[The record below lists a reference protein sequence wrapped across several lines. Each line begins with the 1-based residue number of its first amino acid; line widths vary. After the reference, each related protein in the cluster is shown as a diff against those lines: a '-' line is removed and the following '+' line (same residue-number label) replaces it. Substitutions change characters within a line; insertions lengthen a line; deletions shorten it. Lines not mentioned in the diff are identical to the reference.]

1 MAQPTSNA
9 DSNENDD
16 LRREMQDIK
25 SQLQTLLHALNLGTD
40 RDQDQRPEG
49 GGRPA
54 GGERIHQG
62 PAEPS
67 TSTVP
72 DMDPVHVGDGDNA
85 THPVALNDVLGVI
98 VETQRQFAQALQQ
111 NARPLQ
117 VQSSGDTASAI
128 NTFQGNPQESVKEWL
143 AEIERVA
150 SLANWTQSLT
160 MLNAITRLRGAAR
173 DWHSSYGIYIQDWD
187 TWKHAVTERFQR
199 KMSLQEFLDYQ
210 NERKLLPTETIVQ
223 YMYAKNAM
231 LEKAPHKLTAE
242 ERILLILNGIE
253 NDKWATPLASQNCNS
268 VLELIDR
275 AANLNSR
282 RKVVV
287 DSCTDPKYVPMDKT
301 GASRHFG
308 SAYTQKPLAA
318 NRLMDIGPRER
329 RCFNCSVYGHISRD
343 CPKPKTIA
351 TLKAEQR
358 RNSRQD
364 ATFHRSE
371 DRNVHCFLRTTGD
384 ALPIVTAH
392 TTGGTELRACID
404 TGSNVSIV
412 DPKALPPSTGKT
424 TCKGHELVTVLD
436 KQVKPE
442 WTTSLSIIV
451 GKLATKIPEVLVL
464 PLPPTMDL
472 LLGSDWR
479 SLANVDV
486 TFHVSNDV
494 TLISLPTQVATQQVD
509 DAVSPLQLPRTGE
522 ALISTFTTQTPH
534 QPKESTTM
542 FVSLKPTTPGPDQEL
557 EQKISAAVKLMTRD
571 ASPEQRKQL
580 HSILATNHDAFT
592 THANQLGT
600 CPHTEHSIDLRDSI
614 PVASRPYRCS
624 YADREFMRKQV
635 SDYLKRGIIVPSHS
649 EYAAPTLVID
659 QPNHPT
665 TPKRMV
671 HDYRKLNA
679 KTVNPPYPM
688 PLMEDALDHIMR
700 DRSRYFTTMDIKTAF
715 LTIRVKP
722 EDTHKTAF
730 VTPDG
735 KYEYLRMAFGFCKA
749 PQTMQMVMRRTFDG
763 LARTTTYMDD
773 IAQGASTVSEALA
786 LLEEALRRV
795 IRNGLRMDIEKYN
808 LSLTYL
814 VQKAAT
820 NRRFARWTI
829 DLAEFDFK
837 VCHQPGKQNKAD
849 ALSRLDGQAKEQE
862 SLSTTKTRSG
872 MICLAIVTGSSS
884 LREQQSSDSDCQ
896 RLRQQAEKGC
906 SEFAVRNNILIKCD
920 IDGTGTKV
928 VVPSTLREVVLQMCH
943 DSTGYMDTQRTLKQI
958 RRRYWWPS
966 MSRHVRDY
974 VQSCHTCRRI
984 NRRTTTPEGSLQ
996 PREIPSDPNRVISL
1010 DHFGPLEE
1018 RNGYQ
1023 HVLVCID
1030 HATRYI
1036 DAVAVPTTAA
1046 MYYLD
1051 FLMNTW
1057 VPRFGVPKANGLV
1070 ERIVGMLKNVLR
1082 KIIEPRRDW
1091 DRKLPEAVFA
1101 INISWQKSSRYSPFE
1116 LMHGYI
1122 PRVAGQLLLS
1132 DVEEDLNEVSRLAEL
1147 AKKREQAKENLEQSQ
1162 RAAKGRY
1169 DRKRKEPNFQLGDT
1183 VYCTLGSRSSTLDP
1197 FYEGPFEVVEL
1208 LGGNTVKIA
1217 RIQNRRHRKKERVVN
1232 VEQLRRHSVRNPSFP
1247 ELGES
1252 FIGQQLRQPSENGPE
1267 NQEIEPQQ
1275 ETRGVNNR
1283 CDHLNDGNSHGVL
1296 NDEAEVPYRTHQR
1309 PLRACRLPRHLKD
1322 YEI

>member
-1 MAQPTSNA
+1 
-9 DSNENDD
+9 
-16 LRREMQDIK
+16 
-25 SQLQTLLHALNLGTD
+25 
-40 RDQDQRPEG
+40 
-49 GGRPA
+49 
-54 GGERIHQG
+54 
-62 PAEPS
+62 
-67 TSTVP
+67 
-72 DMDPVHVGDGDNA
+72 
-85 THPVALNDVLGVI
+85 
-98 VETQRQFAQALQQ
+98 
-111 NARPLQ
+111 
-117 VQSSGDTASAI
+117 
-128 NTFQGNPQESVKEWL
+128 
-143 AEIERVA
+143 
-150 SLANWTQSLT
+150 
-160 MLNAITRLRGAAR
+160 
-173 DWHSSYGIYIQDWD
+173 
-187 TWKHAVTERFQR
+187 
-199 KMSLQEFLDYQ
+199 
-210 NERKLLPTETIVQ
+210 
-223 YMYAKNAM
+223 
-231 LEKAPHKLTAE
+231 
-242 ERILLILNGIE
+242 
-253 NDKWATPLASQNCNS
+253 
-268 VLELIDR
+268 
-275 AANLNSR
+275 
-282 RKVVV
+282 
-287 DSCTDPKYVPMDKT
+287 
-301 GASRHFG
+301 
-308 SAYTQKPLAA
+308 
-318 NRLMDIGPRER
+318 
-329 RCFNCSVYGHISRD
+329 
-343 CPKPKTIA
+343 
-351 TLKAEQR
+351 
-358 RNSRQD
+358 
-364 ATFHRSE
+364 
-371 DRNVHCFLRTTGD
+371 
-384 ALPIVTAH
+384 
-392 TTGGTELRACID
+392 
-404 TGSNVSIV
+404 
-412 DPKALPPSTGKT
+412 
-424 TCKGHELVTVLD
+424 
-436 KQVKPE
+436 
-442 WTTSLSIIV
+442 
-451 GKLATKIPEVLVL
+451 
-464 PLPPTMDL
+464 
-472 LLGSDWR
+472 
-479 SLANVDV
+479 
-486 TFHVSNDV
+486 
-494 TLISLPTQVATQQVD
+494 
-509 DAVSPLQLPRTGE
+509 
-522 ALISTFTTQTPH
+522 
-534 QPKESTTM
+534 
-542 FVSLKPTTPGPDQEL
+542 
-557 EQKISAAVKLMTRD
+557 
-571 ASPEQRKQL
+571 
-580 HSILATNHDAFT
+580 
-592 THANQLGT
+592 
-600 CPHTEHSIDLRDSI
+600 
-614 PVASRPYRCS
+614 
-624 YADREFMRKQV
+624 
-635 SDYLKRGIIVPSHS
+635 
-649 EYAAPTLVID
+649 
-659 QPNHPT
+659 
-665 TPKRMV
+665 
-671 HDYRKLNA
+671 
-679 KTVNPPYPM
+679 
-688 PLMEDALDHIMR
+688 
-700 DRSRYFTTMDIKTAF
+700 MDIKTAF

-795 IRNGLRMDIEKYN
+795 IRNGLKMDIEKC
-808 LSLTYL
+808 
-814 VQKAAT
+814 QFAAT
-820 NRRFARWTI
+820 NHRFARWTI

-862 SLSTTKTRSG
+862 SLSTTKTRS
-872 MICLAIVTGSSS
+872 
-884 LREQQSSDSDCQ
+884 
-896 RLRQQAEKGC
+896 EKGC

-928 VVPSTLREVVLQMCH
+928 VVPSTLGEVVLQMCH
-943 DSTGYMDTQRTLKQI
+943 DSTGHMDTQRTLKQI

-996 PREIPSDPNRVISL
+996 PREIPSDPNTVISL

-1057 VPRFGVPKANGLV
+1057 IPRFGVPKANGLV
-1070 ERIVGMLKNVLR
+1070 ERIVGMMKNVLR
-1082 KIIEPRRDW
+1082 KIIEPHRDW

-1101 INISWQKSSRYSPFE
+1101 INVSWQKSSRYSPFE

-1132 DVEEDLNEVSRLAEL
+1132 DVEEDLNEVSRLAEM

-1169 DRKRKEPNFQLGDT
+1169 DAKRKEPNFQLGDT

-1252 FIGQQLRQPSENGPE
+1252 FIGQQLRQPSEDGPE

-1296 NDEAEVPYRTHQR
+1296 NDEAEVPYGTRQR